1 MSSINGPEGVDVVY
15 RQLEFVVLGK
25 ILEKFYLFH
34 LAQVGY
40 SRAIDRK
47 QSRCRQGSTESSKVN
62 QGFKSSLGS
71 PNFLLPMMS

>member
-1 MSSINGPEGVDVVY
+1 MSSIDGDEGVDVVY

-40 SRAIDRK
+40 SRAIDR
-47 QSRCRQGSTESSKVN
+47 N
-62 QGFKSSLGS
+62 QVLD
-71 PNFLLPMMS
+71 